1 MNEKQLFQLKD
12 QLTQELK
19 DVKSRL
25 HDESHLETTELSNY
39 DNHPADNATDLT
51 DQNTEMAIENH
62 KEEEVEQI
70 VDALQAMENGTYGV
84 CTVCGEDIPFERLE
98 ALPFAQ
104 TCIDHANPDV
114 DSESRPSEEA
124 LLGSITDHPLKNE
137 GGVRD
142 YNNSFEEIEDFG
154 SSDSPQDATKGNQ
167 KNFIKNK
174 KIQKEI
180 P

>member
-1 MNEKQLFQLKD
+1 MNDKQLTQLKD
-12 QLTQELK
+12 QLTQDLK

-25 HDESHLETTELSNY
+25 HEESHLETTELSNY

-70 VDALQAMENGTYGV
+70 EDALQAINNGTYGV
-84 CTVCGEDIPFERLE
+84 CIVCGDDIPFERLE

-104 TCIDHANPDV
+104 TCIDHANPDLG
-114 DSESRPSEEA
+114 SESRPSEES
-124 LLGSITDHPLKNE
+124 LLGATTEHPIKDE

-142 YNNSFEEIEDFG
+142 YNDSFEEVEDFG
-154 SSDSPQDATKGNQ
+154 SSDSPQDAAKEDQ
-167 KNFIKNK
+167 KNFYK
-174 KIQKEI
+174 K
-180 P
+180 